1 MTGWPGPSSAT
12 SCLDDSGRRLRCYS
26 WVQLLKGAAHN
37 KNKVLTKRDNRPMG
51 VLIEDY
57 ALLGNCRTAAL
68 VARDGS
74 LDWLCFPRFDAPACF
89 AALLGDSNNGRWKL
103 APVDGSARSRRSYRD
118 GTLILETL
126 FTTDT
131 GQALLIDFMPME
143 IDSSVVRIVVG
154 VEGRVDFSMD
164 LAIRFDYGSTVPW
177 VEKRDP
183 HTMTAV
189 AGPDMLV
196 LRPPAELHPMDHH
209 TESLFSVEAGQRLG
223 FALSWQVSHEPVRA
237 GFDVESALQQ
247 TETFWRDF
255 SGRCPDVGPWT
266 DQVKRS
272 LITLK
277 AMTYAPTGGIVAAV
291 TTSLPEQLGGERNW
305 DYRFCWLRDATM
317 TLLAFMNLGYFEEA
331 TAWRNWLLRSI
342 AGNPDQVQIMYGL
355 AGERRLLEYE
365 LPWLA
370 GYEHSRPVRVGN
382 GAASQVQLDVYGEV
396 ADAMTQALK
405 NGLPALPR
413 STEIQKVIMPFLENV
428 WHQPD
433 AGIWEIRSA
442 PRHFTHSK
450 VMAWVSF
457 DRNAG
462 VLAKSDDPEDRE
474 RGRHYRDVADQIHA
488 DVCAHGFDAELGSFV
503 QTYGGQEMDASLLQ
517 IALTGFLP
525 VDDPR
530 VTGTVA
536 RIEQSLMK
544 DGLLL
549 RYDSERSTDGVSG
562 SEGTFLVCSFW
573 LADVYVLQGRD
584 DEAQILFERLCGL
597 CNDVGLLAEQYDPQQ
612 NRMLGNFPQAFSHIG
627 IINTALNLHRVIC
640 PVKSRAATP
649 S

>member
-1 MTGWPGPSSAT
+1 MTGWPGPSSDT
-12 SCLDDSGRRLRCYS
+12 SCPVDSGRRLRCYS
-26 WVQLLKGAAHN
+26 WVQLLKGTAHN
-37 KNKVLTKRDNRPMG
+37 NTNVLAERDNRPMA

-103 APVDGSARSRRSYRD
+103 APVDGRARTRRSYRD

-177 VEKRDP
+177 VEKREP

-196 LRPPAELHPMDHH
+196 LRTPAELHPMDHH

-223 FALSWQVSHEPVRA
+223 FALSWQVSHEPVRG
-237 GFDVESALQQ
+237 GFDMELALQQ
-247 TETFWRDF
+247 TETFWRGF
-255 SGRCPDVGPWT
+255 SDRCPDVGPWT

-370 GYEHSRPVRVGN
+370 GYAQSRPVRVGN

-413 STEIQKVIMPFLENV
+413 GTEIQKVIMPFLEKV

-462 VLAKSDDPEDRE
+462 VLAKSDDPEERE
-474 RGRHYRDVADQIHA
+474 RGQHYRQVADQIHA
-488 DVCAHGFDAELGSFV
+488 DVCANGYDAALGSFV

-530 VTGTVA
+530 VTGTVT

-584 DEAQILFERLCGL
+584 EEAQLLFERLCGL

-627 IINTALNLHRVIC
+627 IINTALNLHRVVC
-640 PVKSRAATP
+640 PVKTRAATQP
-649 S
+649 

>member
-1 MTGWPGPSSAT
+1 MA
-12 SCLDDSGRRLRCYS
+12 
-26 WVQLLKGAAHN
+26 
-37 KNKVLTKRDNRPMG
+37 

-143 IDSSVVRIVVG
+143 TDSSVVRIVVG

-196 LRPPAELHPMDHH
+196 LRTPAELHPMDHH

-413 STEIQKVIMPFLENV
+413 STDIQKVIMPFLEKV

-462 VLAKSDDPEDRE
+462 VLAKSDDPQDRE
-474 RGRHYRDVADQIHA
+474 RGRHYREVADQIHA

-530 VTGTVA
+530 VTGTVT

>member
-1 MTGWPGPSSAT
+1 MA
-12 SCLDDSGRRLRCYS
+12 
-26 WVQLLKGAAHN
+26 
-37 KNKVLTKRDNRPMG
+37 

-103 APVDGSARSRRSYRD
+103 APVDGSTRSRRSYRD

-196 LRPPAELHPMDHH
+196 LRTPAELHPMDHH

-342 AGNPDQVQIMYGL
+342 AGNPEQVQIMYGL

-405 NGLPALPR
+405 NGLPSLPR
-413 STEIQKVIMPFLENV
+413 STDIQKVIMPFLEKV

-474 RGRHYRDVADQIHA
+474 RGRHYREVADQIHA
-488 DVCAHGFDAELGSFV
+488 DVCANGYDAALGSFV

-530 VTGTVA
+530 VTGTVT

-627 IINTALNLHRVIC
+627 IISTALNLHRVIC